1 MKVFPNPTLADT
13 QNNSTERLNNPD
25 EYGMSLRDYFAAK
38 AMQSIISKLPL
49 MSETGNYGDKKPAN
63 EILVLHGNVCYTAY
77 NIADQMMEAR
87 NDS

>member
-1 MKVFPNPTLADT
+1 MKAFPKP
-13 QNNSTERLNNPD
+13 NNVYPD
-25 EYGMSLRDYFAAK
+25 INYREVHEDGMLLRDYFAAK

>member
-1 MKVFPNPTLADT
+1 MKAFPSKAHDKDYYEPE
-13 QNNSTERLNNPD
+13 TEK
-25 EYGMSLRDYFAAK
+25 GMDLRDYLAAK